1 MDAKEGPP
9 GRLLILKQHI
19 MNYCKFT
26 NPDGT
31 TLAWVNLDTVH
42 AAHPSKEGRVTL
54 HTPTFTIE
62 VDGSQFEE
70 AIKKPQYEKE
80 LCGMLVRLTQAIDRM
95 AVRIPSSIRLHM

>member
-1 MDAKEGPP
+1 
-9 GRLLILKQHI
+9 

-42 AAHPSKEGRVTL
+42 AAHPSKQGRVTL

-62 VDGSQFEE
+62 VDASQFEE
-70 AIKKPQYEKE
+70 AIKKPQQERE
-80 LCGMLVRLTQAIDRM
+80 LCGMLGRLTQAIDRM
-95 AVRIPSSIRLHM
+95 VVRIPSSIRLHI